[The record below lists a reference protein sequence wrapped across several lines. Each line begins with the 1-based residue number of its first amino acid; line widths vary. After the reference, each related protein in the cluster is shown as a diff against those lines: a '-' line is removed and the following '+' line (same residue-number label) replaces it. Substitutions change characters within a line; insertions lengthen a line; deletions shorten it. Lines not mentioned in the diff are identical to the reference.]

1 LDADGRA
8 PFDAAAAA
16 LRATDAA
23 AALPGATA
31 RLAAAEPAAAE
42 PAAAKPA
49 AKTTVAKPAAKFA
62 LDAVDSLPAEAAW
75 ELIERKM
82 EQGAKE
88 PSAKKPRK
96 GIATGKKVKP
106 AAVTATKFAAA
117 AITEATARA
126 RAKEKAKS
134 KTKPAAKDATTTPLP
149 KRSAWLSFCAA
160 VRPTLAAE
168 GMSLGSAAKALS
180 AQWAALDADGRA
192 PFDAAAAALRATDAA
207 AALPG
212 ATARLAAAEPAAAK
226 LAAAKLAAAKPA
238 AKPAAN
244 YAVRRNSNA
253 LPKPKRPV
261 TTSAF
266 RLYAQAARPAACEAA
281 GTKQVGPVAQ
291 ELSRRW
297 AALDADARA
306 AYERQAA
313 DANASAA
320 SNAS

>member
-31 RLAAAEPAAAE
+31 
-42 PAAAKPA
+42 
-49 AKTTVAKPAAKFA
+49 
-62 LDAVDSLPAEAAW
+62 
-75 ELIERKM
+75 
-82 EQGAKE
+82 
-88 PSAKKPRK
+88 
-96 GIATGKKVKP
+96 
-106 AAVTATKFAAA
+106 
-117 AITEATARA
+117 
-126 RAKEKAKS
+126 
-134 KTKPAAKDATTTPLP
+134 
-149 KRSAWLSFCAA
+149 
-160 VRPTLAAE
+160 
-168 GMSLGSAAKALS
+168 
-180 AQWAALDADGRA
+180 
-192 PFDAAAAALRATDAA
+192 
-207 AALPG
+207 
-212 ATARLAAAEPAAAK
+212 K
-226 LAAAKLAAAKPA
+226 LAAAKPAAAKPA

-244 YAVRRNSNA
+244 YAVRRNSGA

-261 TTSAF
+261 ATSAF